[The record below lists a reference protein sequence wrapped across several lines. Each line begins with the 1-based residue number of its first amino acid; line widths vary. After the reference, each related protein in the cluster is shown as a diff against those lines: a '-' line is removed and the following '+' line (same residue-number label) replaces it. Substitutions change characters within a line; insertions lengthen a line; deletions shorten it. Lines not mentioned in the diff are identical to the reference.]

1 MAVALTAF
9 DGATVATPVAN
20 PVMISAGDS
29 LMWGQGLLPQN
40 RFREIVRL
48 RLQAELGAPV
58 TELSM
63 ARSGARCTPPSI
75 QASRGTVERADVTVR
90 GSLLDTTSP
99 TVPPLYRSADFTR
112 EIPGSVPT
120 TLRQLESALGILS
133 DPANASDPGEVRLIL
148 LDGGINDTG
157 IGNIIAPTAAI
168 EEGGPLAS
176 WEAWI
181 FAAAVRVREKM
192 IETLRFALTNFRNA
206 DVVVNGY
213 FPVFSMYS
221 SAALFRVQALV
232 AIHYVPGLNFVA
244 PLTIA
249 AAADASRAWQV
260 ASNRRLRQ
268 AIATVRSEFPGR
280 NVFFA
285 RSGIERER
293 CLFAPF
299 TMLWDYDGV
308 PDVTPTNA
316 LDVAMILAG
325 ITPHDEVA
333 VQRRTAVTNAVAQ
346 NLFNPPLDSVG
357 EMTSIMASVGHP
369 NVAGARDYAES
380 IIDALEFGGVFTP
393 SRRPCDQ
400 AAAARRR
407 TCQAGR
413 DTWDFAVQRTVVGM
427 ETACSGAADAVFG
440 AAGSAVGVAGAALN
454 RLAGRP
460 AAVADCYAGTGA
472 AIDACAATEATAI
485 AACNATLATT
495 LAGPCAIVCTQFT
508 NCNGR
513 FGAWD
518 PRRYACQ
525 AARAGCVA
533 AAAVARAGCR
543 VAAESTRAACIGIA
557 VAAGVACRAAAIV
570 TDTACAAGQVIAG
583 VADVA
588 VAAGA
593 LVVAGGIA
601 LGGVGVIAACRI
613 AQAAVN
619 LGGRLIGAAGHVVC
633 NLVGGVRWIGC
644 SAGAALAGVT
654 AAAARR

>member
-40 RFREIVRL
+40 RFRENVRL
-48 RLQAELGAPV
+48 RLQVELGAPV
-58 TELSM
+58 TELSL
-63 ARSGARCTPPSI
+63 ARSGARCTPTPI
-75 QASRGTVERADVTVR
+75 PASRGPVDDDPTVNR
-90 GSLLDTTSP
+90 LLDANAPS
-99 TVPPLYRSADFTR
+99 VPALYSAAAFTR
-112 EIPGSVPT
+112 EIPSGTPT
-120 TLRQLESALGILS
+120 TIGQLRAALGILS
-133 DPANASDPGEVRLIL
+133 DPANASDPASVRLIL

-181 FAAAVRVREKM
+181 FAAAVRVRGKM
-192 IETLRFALTNFRNA
+192 IETLRFALTNFPNA
-206 DVVVNGY
+206 DIVVNGY

-221 SAALFRVQALV
+221 SAALLRIQALAAV
-232 AIHYVPGLNFVA
+232 YFVPGLGVLA
-244 PLTIA
+244 PSTIA

-268 AIATVRSEFPGR
+268 AIATVRGEFPGR

-308 PDVTPTNA
+308 PDTTPTNA

-333 VQRRTAVTNAVAQ
+333 VQRRAAVTAAGFTDPVA
-346 NLFNPPLDSVG
+346 
-357 EMTSIMASVGHP
+357 EATSIMASVGHP
-369 NVAGARDYAES
+369 NVAGARDYAAS

-393 SRRPCDQ
+393 SRSPCDQ
-400 AAAARRR
+400 AAAGRRR

-413 DTWDFAVQRTVVGM
+413 DTWDFAVQRTTVGM
-427 ETACSGAADAVFG
+427 ETSCRGAADAVFG
-440 AAGSAVGVAGAALN
+440 TAGAAVGVAGAALN

-460 AAVADCYAGTGA
+460 AAVAGCYSGTGA

-485 AACNATLATT
+485 AACNAALATT
-495 LAGPCAIVCTQFT
+495 IAGPCAIFCTQFT
-508 NCNGR
+508 NCNTA
-513 FGAWD
+513 FGPFD
-518 PRRYACQ
+518 PRRYACR
-525 AARAGCVA
+525 AARVACVA
-533 AAAVARAGCR
+533 AAAAARVACR
-543 VAAESTRAACIGIA
+543 VGAEATRAVCVAAA
-557 VAAGVACRAAAIV
+557 VAQGVACRAAAV
-570 TDTACAAGQVIAG
+570 ATDTACAAGQVIAG

-593 LVVAGGIA
+593 LIVAGGIA
-601 LGGVGVIAACRI
+601 LVGVGIVAGCRI
-613 AQAAVN
+613 AQSAVS

-633 NLVGGVRWIGC
+633 NFVSGVRWIGC